1 MLSRMIW
8 RIVSVALLAVL
19 AAFPAPVA
27 AQTSDGVTPAQETA
41 CNGQSGAAY
50 GLCTSYCEAMDCDS
64 AAPSASPTACNK
76 VYGKFL
82 QLTGAAPPCSCPC
95 SAGWDAVQQFAADG
109 NLPVTFCATG
119 AEESQVHFGSD
130 AVRLNLVSYTV
141 EGSYCTGW
149 TGGTGPIVSKSPLTA
164 PQIAACRSI
173 ISNTCTKA
181 NLP

>member
-8 RIVSVALLAVL
+8 RVGSVALLAVL

-27 AQTSDGVTPAQETA
+27 AQTSDGVTPAEETA

-50 GLCTSYCEAMDCDS
+50 GLCTSFCEAMDCDS
-64 AAPSASPTACNK
+64 TAPAASPTACNK
-76 VYGKFL
+76 VYDKFL

-95 SAGWDAVQQFAADG
+95 SAGWDQVQQAAADAS
-109 NLPVTFCATG
+109 LAVTVCAT
-119 AEESQVHFGSD
+119 AATESQVQFGPTA

-149 TGGTGPIVSKSPLTA
+149 NGDQVVSRTPLTA
-164 PQIAACRSI
+164 PQISACRSI
-173 ISNTCTKA
+173 ISNICTQA
-181 NLP
+181 QLP